1 MDIFQGLN
9 DHQVLQRNRKNISE
23 TFIEGKCETAG
34 NLYLRVTE
42 SGNGKALQG
51 LGEKKVAH
59 LNKGRFRLKL
69 TGVPVGGPYEVTL
82 TLKSLKGENT
92 GVYQA
97 KDILVGDVWIL
108 GGQSNMEGV
117 GYLKDAVKPNKNV
130 RAFYMNDR
138 WATAKDKIHNLHEA
152 VDPVHAD
159 LCGGTVPVPPKHS
172 GVGPGVAF
180 GQEMLKR
187 SDVPQ
192 GLLACAHGGTTM
204 CQWDPALKNL
214 GGKSLYGAT
223 LRRFVKNGSNVA
235 GIIWYQG
242 CSETDQ
248 INAPLYTER
257 METLVAAFRRDL
269 GNRQLP
275 FVMVQISRVYPDVAD
290 PIGFRCWNEI
300 QEQERRLP
308 EVINQLSVVPA
319 IDFELDDAI
328 HLSGKDQQRL
338 GRRLAEATWTLIRG
352 KKALKPPITVKEI
365 RQLVNPNTG
374 NVDIDVVF
382 DHVEGSLRAPGRAN
396 GFVLT
401 APQNYPRNV
410 IYRIDLEGNVAHLR
424 TTLTLNFI
432 EDTLYLQYGFGC
444 SPYCNITDKA
454 DRSLPVFGPLPVSKN
469 MKLEPTVSMSKL
481 RISKILPGAG
491 KLQEV
496 RCPDTKDRKLGWK
509 VREFPSCFANL
520 HEELVVKTKDALVY
534 FAGKFRCAEAMALQV
549 GLGYDGPVKM
559 WIDGKQV
566 FYDPDGINPMI
577 PDQSKVDFKTKA
589 GEHEV
594 VVAFSANFGLAWGI
608 AIRLHRMDVTKQ
620 QLKKGKTAYKMP
632 EILG

>member
-9 DHQVLQRNRKNISE
+9 DQQVLQRNRKNVSE

-34 NLYLRVTE
+34 NLYLRVTAA
-42 SGNGKALQG
+42 GAANKALPG
-51 LGEKKVAH
+51 LAEKKVAR
-59 LNKGRFRLKL
+59 LSRGRFRLKL
-69 TGVPVGGPYEVTL
+69 TGIPVGGPYDVSL
-82 TLKSLKGENT
+82 IFKSSGEET
-92 GVYQA
+92 RFQA

-108 GGQSNMEGV
+108 GGQSNMEGI
-117 GYLKDAVKPNKNV
+117 GYLKDAAKPNKNV

-152 VDPVHAD
+152 VDPVHVD
-159 LCGGTVPVPPKHS
+159 LYGGTLPVPAKHS

-204 CQWDPALKNL
+204 CQWDPALKHL

-242 CSETDQ
+242 CSDADSV
-248 INAPLYTER
+248 NAPLYTER
-257 METLVAAFRRDL
+257 MKKLVAAFRRDL

-275 FVMVQISRVYPDVAD
+275 FVMVQISRVYRDVPDPV
-290 PIGFRCWNEI
+290 GSRCWNEI
-300 QEQERRLP
+300 QEYERLLP
-308 EVINQLSVVPA
+308 GVIKQLSVVPA
-319 IDFELDDAI
+319 IDLELDDGI
-328 HLSGKDQQRL
+328 HICGKDQQRL

-352 KKALKPPITVKEI
+352 KMALKPPIEVKAI
-365 RQLVNPNTG
+365 KQLTNPNTG
-374 NVDIDVVF
+374 SLDIDVVF

-396 GFVLT
+396 GFMLT
-401 APQNYPRNV
+401 APRDYPRDG
-410 IYRIDLEGNVAHLR
+410 IYRVDLEGNVAHLR
-424 TTLTLNFI
+424 TTLIPNFF
-432 EDTLYLQYGFGC
+432 EDDLYLQYGFGC
-444 SPYCNITDKA
+444 SPYCNITDEA
-454 DRSLPVFGPLPVSKN
+454 DRSLPVFGPLLVSRNLKPV
-469 MKLEPTVSMSKL
+469 VSMSKL

-509 VREFPSCFANL
+509 VREFPNSFANL
-520 HEELVVKTKDALVY
+520 HEELVHQTTDTLVC
-534 FAGKFRCAEAMALQV
+534 FASRFRCAETMALQV

-566 FYDPDGINPMI
+566 YYDPDGINPMI
-577 PDQSKVDFKTKA
+577 PDQGMVDFKTKA

-594 VVAFSANFGLAWGI
+594 VVAFSPNYGLAWGI
-608 AIRLHRMDVTKQ
+608 AIRLHRKDVTKQ